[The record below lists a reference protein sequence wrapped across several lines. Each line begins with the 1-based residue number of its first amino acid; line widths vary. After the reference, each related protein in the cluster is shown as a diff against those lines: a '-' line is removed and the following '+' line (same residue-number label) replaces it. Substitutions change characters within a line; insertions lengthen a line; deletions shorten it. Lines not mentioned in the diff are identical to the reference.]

1 MDISGNRYIVVP
13 RLLGKRKSPVIFGKI
28 YREELLK
35 LDGDRGGKEIINRNL
50 NSVRYLDFSDGN
62 DFVDIDTREE
72 YEKIR

>member
-1 MDISGNRYIVVP
+1 M
-13 RLLGKRKSPVIFGKI
+13 GKRKSPVIFGKV

-35 LDGDRGGKEIINRNL
+35 LDGDRGGKEIIDRNL